1 MSLHHKYMTSPLLE
15 IEAFVPISPT
25 IATSGQPNTKQFS
38 DIQSEG
44 YSLVVNLATPASSNW
59 NPDEQA
65 IVESLGMKYVSIA
78 IDFEYPTLNDFEN
91 LADLL
96 DENSDWT
103 PSTLRDRKTWVHC
116 AKNMRVSAM
125 MYLYHRLRKGYT
137 EETSRRYLE
146 QIWQPNEVWQ
156 NFIEATIGLYTE

>member
-1 MSLHHKYMTSPLLE
+1 MISPLLE
-15 IEAFVPISPT
+15 IEAFLPISPA
-25 IATSGQPNTKQFS
+25 IATSGQPSTKQLS
-38 DIQSEG
+38 DLRAEG

-59 NPDEQA
+59 NPDEKA
-65 IVESLGMKYVSIA
+65 IVESLGMEYVGIP
-78 IDFEYPTLNDFEN
+78 IDFEYPTLDDFEN

-96 DENSDWT
+96 DENS
-103 PSTLRDRKTWVHC
+103 DRKTWVHC

-125 MYLYHRLRKGYT
+125 IYLYHRLRQGYT

-146 QIWQPNEVWQ
+146 QIWQPNQIWQ